1 MLSLHFRTQSMLDE
15 AIAYVEVHALSDD
28 EIRKLAVRVMINVQ
42 EAWNKYQD
50 EITAGNENA
59 NMIQEESLNA
69 NLANNPLDK
78 E

>member
-1 MLSLHFRTQSMLDE
+1 MLDE

-28 EIRKLAVRVMINVQ
+28 EIRKLAIRVMINVQ

-50 EITAGNENA
+50 DITAGKENA
-59 NMIQEESLNA
+59 HMYQEESLNA
-69 NLANNPLDK
+69 NLANHPL